1 MEKLKPPVEKNEYID
16 VAFEDLTHDG
26 AGVAKVNGFPVFV
39 QNALPGESG
48 QVKVI
53 KVKKGY
59 GLCKLIKQHT
69 ISEQR
74 FEAAC
79 PGYKQCA
86 ACQLQHGSYEGQ
98 LQFKQKQ
105 VKDVMGRIGH
115 LPV

>member
-59 GLCKLIKQHT
+59 AFGLSNT
-69 ISEQR
+69 IQLVNSVLKHLVR
-74 FEAAC
+74 STSSAEAVSC
-79 PGYKQCA
+79 
-86 ACQLQHGSYEGQ
+86 S
-98 LQFKQKQ
+98 
-105 VKDVMGRIGH
+105 M
-115 LPV
+115 